1 MKKLRRGSL
10 LLLGGLLILAAGCQQ
25 QPPDTRAADE
35 AALRARDAE
44 WSKVTGAKDAAAFA
58 SFFADG
64 GVIMPP
70 NGPALTDRAAIEK
83 WAAELTAN
91 PGFAV
96 SWTVTQVEVARSGDL
111 GYTRGTYELTLND
124 AKGKPMTEKGKY
136 VTAWKKQADG
146 TWKVVADIFNA
157 GQ

>member
-1 MKKLRRGSL
+1 MKNARKGSL
-10 LLLGGLLILAAGCQQ
+10 LLLAGWLVLLAGCYR
-25 QPPDTRAADE
+25 QPADTRAADE

-44 WSKVTGAKDAAAFA
+44 WSQTAGAKDAAGFA
-58 SFFADG
+58 AFFADG
-64 GVIMPP
+64 GVFMPP

-83 WAAELTAN
+83 WAAALTAN

-96 SWTVTQVEVARSGDL
+96 SWTVAQVEVARSGDL

-124 AKGKPMTEKGKY
+124 AKGKPMTEKGKH

-146 TWKVVADIFNA
+146 SWKVVADIFNA
-157 GQ
+157 DQ